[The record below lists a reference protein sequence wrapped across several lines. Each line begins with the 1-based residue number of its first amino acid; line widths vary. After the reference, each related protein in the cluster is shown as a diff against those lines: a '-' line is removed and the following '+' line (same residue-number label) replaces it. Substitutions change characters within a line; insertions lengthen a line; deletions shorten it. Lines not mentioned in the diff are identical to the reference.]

1 MRVVENKYPA
11 LVGDFVGDGGLG
23 AGELMQGMPALGRHE
38 VIVEGR
44 LHSRGVLEQSDFE
57 MLEVM
62 QAYRE
67 RFLAAAADPLV
78 KHVVIFRNHGA
89 MANASIAHPHAQLA
103 GLDFVPPVVD
113 RKLERSRE
121 HVRGGGRALL
131 LDLVGAEVADGSRLI
146 GLTDRFAT
154 FVPFAPTYEYE
165 MWVAPRIE
173 LPGFDGVEDDALLEF
188 GAALRRGLAA
198 MEEALDG
205 PDYNYILHT
214 PPTRG
219 AGDGVLPW
227 YCQIIPRR
235 VLRRASSWASA
246 STSW

>member
-11 LVGDFVGDGGLG
+11 MVETA
-23 AGELMQGMPALGRHE
+23 AGEGVAELGELLRAAPALGRHE

-44 LHSRGVLEQSDFE
+44 LHNRGASEQGDGE
-57 MLEVM
+57 VLEVM

-89 MANASIAHPHAQLA
+89 MANASMAHPHAQLA

-121 HVRGGGRALL
+121 YVVGGGRALL
-131 LDLVGAEVADGSRLI
+131 LDLVGAEVADASRLI
-146 GLTDRFAT
+146 HLTDRFAT
-154 FVPFAPTYEYE
+154 FVPFAPTYDYE
-165 MWVAPRIE
+165 MWVAPRID
-173 LPGFDGVEDDALLEF
+173 LPGFDGVEDDVLLEF

-198 MEEALDG
+198 LDKALEIG
-205 PDYNYILHT
+205 
-214 PPTRG
+214 
-219 AGDGVLPW
+219 
-227 YCQIIPRR
+227 
-235 VLRRASSWASA
+235 RAHV
-246 STSW
+246 